1 MRRNVTLLARAV
13 LLLSACLLFSCALP
27 DATADS
33 TPATYLPAGVEVV
46 QFGQAKVKL
55 ANQVYGLEF
64 AANDQQ
70 RARGLMYRTELCAAC
85 GMLFDFGQS
94 RHVGMWMKNT
104 NIPLDVAYIDAQ
116 GTIINIEQMQPH
128 TLQAH
133 HSDTAV
139 RYAIEMNLGW
149 FAQHKIEAGDS
160 VRFISA
166 MPKN

>member
-1 MRRNVTLLARAV
+1 M
-13 LLLSACLLFSCALP
+13 
-27 DATADS
+27 
-33 TPATYLPAGVEVV
+33 V

-55 ANQVYGLEF
+55 ANQLYTLEF

-70 RARGLMYRTELCAAC
+70 RARGLMYRNELCAAC
-85 GMLFDFGQS
+85 GMLFDFGKS
-94 RHVGMWMKNT
+94 RYVGMWMKNT
-104 NIPLDVAYIDAQ
+104 NIPLDVAYISAQ
-116 GTIINIEQMQPH
+116 GLIINIEQMQPH

-133 HSDTAV
+133 HSEIAV

-149 FAQHKIEAGDS
+149 FAQHQIEAGDS

>member
-1 MRRNVTLLARAV
+1 MTLPVRAIV
-13 LLLSACLLFSCALP
+13 LLSMCLLLSCALP
-27 DATADS
+27 DAA
-33 TPATYLPAGVEVV
+33 ATSAANGDVPAGVDSVT
-46 QFGQAKVKL
+46 FGQAKVKL
-55 ANQVYGLEF
+55 ANQVYTLEF

-70 RARGLMYRTELCAAC
+70 RARGLMYRTELCANC
-85 GMLFDFGQS
+85 GMLFDFVQS
-94 RHVGMWMKNT
+94 RYVGMWMKNT
-104 NIPLDVAYIDAQ
+104 NIPLDVAYIDPQ
-116 GTIINIEQMQPH
+116 GIIINIEQMQPH

>member
-1 MRRNVTLLARAV
+1 MRFNVTVPTRAI
-13 LLLSACLLFSCALP
+13 LLLSVCPLLGCAAP
-27 DATADS
+27 DAAANS
-33 TPATYLPAGVEVV
+33 TPAPYLPDGVEMV

-55 ANQVYGLEF
+55 ANQLYTLEF

-70 RARGLMYRTELCAAC
+70 RARGLMYRNELCAAC
-85 GMLFDFGQS
+85 GMLFDFGKS
-94 RHVGMWMKNT
+94 RYVGMWMKNT
-104 NIPLDVAYIDAQ
+104 NIPLDVAYISAQ
-116 GTIINIEQMQPH
+116 GLIINIEQMQPH

-133 HSDTAV
+133 HSDVAV

-149 FAQHKIEAGDS
+149 FAQHQIEAGDS